1 MEHVLAE
8 VSYVISVAIE
18 RQSKAPGGIDAAA
31 YALLRNAQ
39 KKLGGAAGMVAGES
53 PSTGQVEVPHETPVA
68 SSGCS
73 VCGGSGVR
81 CCEFGAAGVAA

>member
-8 VSYVISVAIE
+8 VAYVISVAIE
-18 RQSKAPGGIDAAA
+18 RQSNAPGGIDFTA

-39 KKLGGAAGMVAGES
+39 AKLGGAAAVVTEERAA
-53 PSTGQVEVPHETPVA
+53 A
-68 SSGCS
+68 SSGCA

-81 CCEFGAAGVAA
+81 CCEFAADIEPSLGGVV